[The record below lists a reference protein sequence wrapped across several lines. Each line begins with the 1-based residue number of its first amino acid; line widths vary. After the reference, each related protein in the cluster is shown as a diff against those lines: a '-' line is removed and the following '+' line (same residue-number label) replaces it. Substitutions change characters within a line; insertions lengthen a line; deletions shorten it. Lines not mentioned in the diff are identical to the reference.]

1 MAIIFGSARVDE
13 KGGYIGGAAGDQTGR
28 EVSTQPF
35 YMHKYGWYCL
45 RPKTQ
50 ATANKIAKAMK
61 NACDNNNI
69 GYDQGN
75 RFGVIEALKK
85 CKTTK
90 DIDYKTEADC
100 STLVRACCI
109 EAGFDPGNFT
119 TYNEALILEASG
131 KFEKRFAVE
140 SSDQLRKGDVLV
152 SKKKGHT
159 VVVVG
164 GPSRSKTSG
173 TSNSKPESGSSDV
186 KIGDRLKVDGL
197 VYATADGNGNCLY
210 VKNRTLYV
218 IEILDKKKYQHY
230 IGVAQRKGGS
240 RFGWISPSSIIK

>member
-28 EVSTQPF
+28 EVSTQAY

-45 RPKTQ
+45 RPKTA
-50 ATANKIAKAMK
+50 ATANKIAKSMK

-75 RFGVIEALKK
+75 RFGVIDGVKK

-90 DIDYKTEADC
+90 DINYKTEGDC

-131 KFEKRFAVE
+131 KFEKRFAVK

-164 GPSRSKTSG
+164 GPSRSKSAG
-173 TSNSKPESGSSDV
+173 TSNSESKPDSGDV

-197 VYATADGNGNCLY
+197 VYVTADGKGGCLD

-230 IGVAQRKGGS
+230 IGVAQRKGGT
-240 RFGWISPSSIIK
+240 RFGWISPSSIVK